1 METPLGCSSAAD
13 ARQQGGWIRPKTGLG
28 IWGLGFGV
36 WGFSVTRERSALRTQ
51 HHPASRLWGGG
62 ACQADCSC
70 VKCDRPA
77 EMRWRCEGPTMQRT
91 QGPLA
96 KPTQTNALWGLALR
110 WAPNSQAMV
119 PAIPHCGAYAVL
131 SLGGDSVMRAVGV
144 RTELGSKIE
153 VGSRGKRFVS
163 GFLANGAQRMLLGM
177 QIVALHPE
185 PFVFNRFRL
194 RPGCRWN
201 LGFGVLHLGPQGCP
215 SESDCCSTPQTVR
228 F

>member
-1 METPLGCSSAAD
+1 MGFGVLQRGPKGCPSECKGSEMLLYAPNRSFLTPGGGPAPSGGSGPGFRVLLFYSESRPALGKPWPVKRPCGCLSATKQNHSPEGCMETPLGCSSAAD

-119 PAIPHCGAYAVL
+119 PAIPHCGAYAV
-131 SLGGDSVMRAVGV
+131 
-144 RTELGSKIE
+144 
-153 VGSRGKRFVS
+153 
-163 GFLANGAQRMLLGM
+163 
-177 QIVALHPE
+177 
-185 PFVFNRFRL
+185 
-194 RPGCRWN
+194 
-201 LGFGVLHLGPQGCP
+201 P
-215 SESDCCSTPQTVR
+215 S
-228 F
+228 